1 MSAALAVALAAVAV
15 GGLVQSATG
24 FGFALVVAPA
34 LTAAL
39 GPFVAVPTATVLGI
53 VVNGLTLA
61 GEGRRPAVMW
71 RTAWVLLA
79 ASVPGT
85 VLGALFLDWAPADVV
100 RVLVAVVV
108 VATVVL
114 YATTSEAS
122 PRRAGSSPVGAGV
135 LAGALGATSAI
146 NGPPLVLHLRR
157 IGASAAAARDT
168 LAFYFLVSAVLT
180 IAALAAVGAA
190 QIADEILALIAAA
203 AAGQALGRLAFPR
216 LEAHR
221 EAATLG
227 VLCLSAAAAT
237 VPVVQ
242 AIG

>member
-1 MSAALAVALAAVAV
+1 MSVALGLALAAVAV

-24 FGFALVVAPA
+24 FGFALIVAPA

-61 GEGRRPAVMW
+61 GEGRRPAVLG
-71 RTAWVLLA
+71 RTATILLV

-85 VLGALFLDWAPADVV
+85 ALGALFLAHAPADAVRIVV
-100 RVLVAVVV
+100 AAVVV
-108 VATVVL
+108 GTVVL
-114 YATTSEAS
+114 YVRTSE
-122 PRRAGSSPVGAGV
+122 PLVPVRRSPVAAGV

-157 IGASAAAARDT
+157 IGAAAAESRDT
-168 LAFYFLVSAVLT
+168 LAFFFLVSGAVTLG
-180 IAALAAVGAA
+180 ALAVVGALRIHSA
-190 QIADEILALIAAA
+190 IVGLALCA
-203 AAGQALGRLAFPR
+203 AAGQALGRLLFPR
-216 LEAHR
+216 LIAHR

-227 VLCLSAAAAT
+227 VLALSAATAT
-237 VPVVQ
+237 IPVVQ

>member
-1 MSAALAVALAAVAV
+1 MSLAVAAALAAVTV
-15 GGLVQSATG
+15 GGLVQSSTG
-24 FGFALVVAPA
+24 FGFALIVAPS

-61 GEGRRPAVMW
+61 GEGRRPAVLVP
-71 RTAWVLLA
+71 TAWWLIA
-79 ASVPGT
+79 ASVPGL
-85 VLGALFLDWAPADVV
+85 VLGALFLDWAPGDAV
-100 RVLVAVVV
+100 RVLVAAVV

-114 YATTSEAS
+114 YVRTPGPVAERRAS
-122 PRRAGSSPVGAGV
+122 PAAPGFI
-135 LAGALGATSAI
+135 AGALGATSAI

-157 IGASAAAARDT
+157 IGATAAEARDT
-168 LAFYFLVSAVLT
+168 LAFFFLVSGALT
-180 IAALAAVGAA
+180 LGALAAVGALRVA
-190 QIADEILALIAAA
+190 PEIVGLVACAAV
-203 AAGQALGRLAFPR
+203 GQGLGRLVFPR

-227 VLCLSAAAAT
+227 VLALSAAAAA

-242 AIG
+242 VVG

>member
-1 MSAALAVALAAVAV
+1 VSLALALALAAVAV

-24 FGFALVVAPA
+24 FGFALIVAPA
-34 LTAAL
+34 LTATL
-39 GPFVAVPTATVLGI
+39 GPFEAVPTATALGI

-61 GEGRRPAVMW
+61 GEGRRPAVLW
-71 RTAWVLLA
+71 RTAWWLLA

-85 VLGALFLDWAPADVV
+85 VVGALFLDWAPGDAV

-108 VATVVL
+108 VATVVM
-114 YATTSEAS
+114 YATTS
-122 PRRAGSSPVGAGV
+122 AGDVGGRGASPVGPGV

-157 IGASAAAARDT
+157 IGAGAAASRDT
-168 LAFYFLVSAVLT
+168 LAFFFLVSGAITLV
-180 IAALAAVGAA
+180 ALAVVGALR
-190 QIADEILALIAAA
+190 LAPELLGLLVC
-203 AAGQALGRLAFPR
+203 AGIGQGLGRLAFPR
-216 LEAHR
+216 LAAHR

-227 VLCLSAAAAT
+227 VLALSAAAAT

>member
-1 MSAALAVALAAVAV
+1 VSATLALAIAAVAV

-34 LTAAL
+34 LTATL

-61 GEGRRPAVMW
+61 GEGRRPAVLW
-71 RTAWVLLA
+71 RTAWLLLA

-85 VLGALFLDWAPADVV
+85 VLGALFLDWAPADAV
-100 RVLVAVVV
+100 RVLVAAVVI
-108 VATVVL
+108 ATVVL
-114 YATTSEAS
+114 YATTGGTS
-122 PRRAGSSPVGAGV
+122 PRRGGASPVGAGF
-135 LAGALGATSAI
+135 LAGALGSTSAI

-180 IAALAAVGAA
+180 LAALAAVGAA
-190 QIADEILALIAAA
+190 RIADEIAALIAAA
-203 AAGQALGRLAFPR
+203 VAGQLLGRLAFPR

-237 VPVVQ
+237 VPVIQVL
-242 AIG
+242 G